1 MPEHFD
7 CIVLG
12 AGIAGVTA
20 ARELKNKG
28 KKVLILEATK
38 HVGGR
43 MRSNEDFVLTNDGRE
58 VRKGFP
64 IEEGAHFIHVKQG
77 SPYGKYGNEIKRHGF
92 ERIGF
97 NKGNKVRIAYP
108 GDPDQ
113 ENWGFPPPA
122 MYAHLYDSDLGK
134 LGDIYN
140 FNPMSKNSLFDK
152 IKKFDLN
159 KKDQTVG
166 ELVKALAYKGKA
178 TPMSYYAISAHTPGI
193 LAPGAEKFKLSPPD
207 HAGDTWCEPVN
218 DNISVAGLKVDK
230 VPEQIFDE
238 KSEYRLCRKEGH
250 DTVICR
256 FDALPN
262 AIVKE
267 FLEKAADIIPGK
279 ILYEHEVIKV
289 EQLDNG
295 VRVTTGNGKDFTAD
309 SLICTFS
316 VGILMHKGPQIFG
329 QFFPEEK
336 RNVFK
341 IIKPGPIAKVSI
353 QFKDCVWDYNQKVN
367 NPDNGMAILVN
378 PTGPDQKI
386 LGLADKGLPRTF
398 FTSFPNLENGP
409 YVITALLM
417 GVDYLIMKD
426 ADDKKA
432 AEIMF
437 RSIEKIYNSNPEGN
451 PWDWKKMLVWKS
463 KSEPNVQRT
472 DWGKD
477 PWTRCGNSYISYG
490 KSISEIKLVRETLK
504 NPLTTI
510 PVFWAGEA
518 TAPAYNNQYQPLSVH
533 GAYISGIEAA
543 KDVSRFLKN
552 RYDMASF
559 EQYYTSKYK

>member
-43 MRSNEDFVLTNDGRE
+43 MRSNEDFVLTNDGSE

-64 IEEGAHFIHVKQG
+64 IEEGALFIHVKDG
-77 SPYGKYGNEIKRHGF
+77 SPYGKYGEEIKQQGF

-97 NKGNKVRIAYP
+97 NKGTKVRVAYP

-122 MYAHLYDSDLGK
+122 MYAHIYDSDLGK

-140 FNPMSKNSLFDK
+140 FNPKSKNSLFDK

-159 KKDQTVG
+159 KDDQTAG
-166 ELVKALAYKGKA
+166 ELVKTLAYTGKA
-178 TPMSYYAISAHTPGI
+178 KPMSYYAISAHTPGI
-193 LAPGAEKFKLSPPD
+193 LAPGAEKFKLSPPN
-207 HAGDTWCEPVN
+207 HAGDQWCEPVN

-256 FDALPN
+256 FDELPN
-262 AIVKE
+262 AILKE
-267 FLEKAADIIPGK
+267 FLEKQADKIPGE

-295 VRVTTGNGKDFTAD
+295 VRVTTGNGKDFTTD

-353 QFKDCVWDYNQKVN
+353 QFKDCVWDYNQQVN
-367 NPDNGMAILVN
+367 NLDNGMAILIN

-437 RSIEKIYNSNPEGN
+437 RSIEKIYNSNPAGN

-463 KSEPNVQRT
+463 ENEPNVYRT

-490 KSISEIKLVRETLK
+490 KSIAEIKIVREALK
-504 NPLTTI
+504 NPLTTL

-518 TAPAYNNQYQPLSVH
+518 TAPAYNNRYQPLSVH
-533 GAYISGIEAA
+533 GAYISGIEVA
-543 KDVSRFLKN
+543 KDVNRFLKN
-552 RYDMASF
+552 RHDMASF
-559 EQYYTSKYK
+559 GQYYTNKYK